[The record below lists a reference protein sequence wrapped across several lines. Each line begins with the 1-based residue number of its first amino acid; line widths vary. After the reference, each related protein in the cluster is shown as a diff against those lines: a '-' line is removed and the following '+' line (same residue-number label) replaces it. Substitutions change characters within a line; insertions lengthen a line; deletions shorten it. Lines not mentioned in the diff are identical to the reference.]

1 MNKALRLALSA
12 AAALI
17 AAPVAAS
24 AQNAFT
30 TYDASMRAG
39 PGVEYPRVAVIPEDS
54 SVYIHGCLRGFNWC
68 DVGWRGERGW
78 VNGNLLSYAYGG
90 DYVSVD
96 EWGPRIGLPI
106 ISFEVRDYW
115 TRYYRDRPWW
125 ERRSRWFEDDM
136 RRRDRE
142 TWREEW
148 REEWRQEPRR
158 QLEQQWREERRDT
171 RREAPDRTFQ
181 QREERIQ
188 RERAPERMQE
198 RMQERTQE
206 RMQERMQEPRERA
219 QDRAQERAQERV
231 QQRQERAQERAQ
243 ERQERAQERQERAQE
258 RQERRGQ

>member
-1 MNKALRLALSA
+1 MNKALKLALSA
-12 AAALI
+12 TAALI

-30 TYDASMRAG
+30 TNDASMRAG

-54 SVYIHGCLRGFNWC
+54 PVYIHGCLRGFNWC
-68 DVGWRGERGW
+68 DVGWRRERGW

-125 ERRSRWFEDDM
+125 ERRSRWFEDDT
-136 RRRDRE
+136 R
-142 TWREEW
+142 WRERDGW

-219 QDRAQERAQERV
+219 QDRL
-231 QQRQERAQERAQ
+231 QQ
-243 ERQERAQERQERAQE
+243 RQERAQERQERAQE